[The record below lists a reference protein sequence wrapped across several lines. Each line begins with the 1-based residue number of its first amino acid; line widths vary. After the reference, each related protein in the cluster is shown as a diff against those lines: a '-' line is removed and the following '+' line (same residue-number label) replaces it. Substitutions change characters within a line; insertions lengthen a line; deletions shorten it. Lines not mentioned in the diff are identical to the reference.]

1 MKIEKKSTL
10 ALTNK
15 AIELQYLKA
24 KIAKIKVKTALAVMR
39 GVAEKLKMGSANI
52 SSGLLAGQMLF
63 AVAFVGTCEVPN
75 FMTTKPQS
83 NACLER
89 WMAVSALFIPSGLSE
104 KAPAAPKSA
113 PRSSSTTRRTSSKP
127 RTSTTRSA
135 TEK

>member
-1 MKIEKKSTL
+1 MATES
-10 ALTNK
+10 
-15 AIELQYLKA
+15 QCSKA
-24 KIAKIKVKTALAVMR
+24 KIAKIKMKTALFFMR
-39 GVAEKLKMGSANI
+39 GVAEKLKIGSANI

-104 KAPAAPKSA
+104 KAPAAPNSA
-113 PRSSSTTRRTSSKP
+113 PRSSSATRRTSSKP
-127 RTSTTRSA
+127 RTSTT

>member
-1 MKIEKKSTL
+1 M
-10 ALTNK
+10 
-15 AIELQYLKA
+15 
-24 KIAKIKVKTALAVMR
+24 KTALVVMR

-104 KAPAAPKSA
+104 KPPTAPTST
-113 PRSSSTTRRTSSKP
+113 PRSSSTTRRSSKP

-135 TEK
+135 AEK